1 MEAEL
6 SKFNFLSHFLLI
18 SHTRDSL
25 CCKPTCCNLLV
36 SFTGISPAAAWCAA
50 ADREN
55 LEQERFPLYFHALL
69 MRRNERK
76 VNHASG
82 SSACVSPV
90 WLQGLVLSFLD
101 GHVCPQQS
109 KNLIKLR
116 KFSFR
121 DSFSLLF
128 WRESSAERG
137 GFKSQL
143 AGSCTDFLELVVLRR
158 LLPVFRCVCR
168 DVTLA
173 VSFRSQLLTARL

>member
-1 MEAEL
+1 
-6 SKFNFLSHFLLI
+6 
-18 SHTRDSL
+18 
-25 CCKPTCCNLLV
+25 
-36 SFTGISPAAAWCAA
+36 
-50 ADREN
+50 
-55 LEQERFPLYFHALL
+55 
-69 MRRNERK
+69 MRRNGRK
-76 VNHASG
+76 VSYASG

-90 WLQGLVLSFLD
+90 WLQGLVLSSLV

-121 DSFSLLF
+121 DSCSLLF

-137 GFKSQL
+137 SFKSQL

-158 LLPVFRCVCR
+158 LLPVFRCVRR